1 MIIGLS
7 GSAAISKGSH
17 TMTSAVIDTGNDL
30 LVRVQNIGDKLS
42 ALNYTRDV
50 GQQIQEATNG
60 AQDILD
66 QGKSV
71 EKEVDDGNK
80 YR

>member
-1 MIIGLS
+1 MIIGLT

-17 TMTSAVIDTGNDL
+17 TMTAAVIDTGNDL
-30 LVRVQNIGDKLS
+30 VNRVEIIGNKLS

-50 GQQIQEATNG
+50 GQQVREAANG
-60 AQDILD
+60 ANDILD
-66 QGKSV
+66 QGRSV
-71 EKEVDDGNK
+71 QKQVDDGNK